1 MKALPPYKEA
11 LEASGHRTPSQPINP
26 PTRNKRQRRKNII
39 WFNPPFNQNV
49 KTNVGKQFLELI
61 DTHFHRGHKY
71 HKLFNRK
78 NVKVSYSCMKNM
90 GAIIAAHN
98 TNILTAQPASTEPT
112 RLCNCTGSDPCPLDG
127 KCLTESIVYKA
138 TVSAPSTS
146 DKVYYGLT
154 ANTFKTRYG
163 GHKRSFRERGYNPT
177 ALSIYVW
184 ELKDRGLP
192 FSIRWEIAH
201 KATPYQCGSRK
212 CDLCIFEK
220 TAIALADHE
229 SLLNKRSE
237 IVSGCRHRAKF
248 TCKGIKK
255 NHK

>member
-1 MKALPPYKEA
+1 
-11 LEASGHRTPSQPINP
+11 
-26 PTRNKRQRRKNII
+26 
-39 WFNPPFNQNV
+39 
-49 KTNVGKQFLELI
+49 
-61 DTHFHRGHKY
+61 
-71 HKLFNRK
+71 
-78 NVKVSYSCMKNM
+78 M

-98 TNILTAQPASTEPT
+98 TKILTAQPASTAPT

-127 KCLTESIVYKA
+127 KCLTEGIVYKA

-154 ANTFKTRYG
+154 ANTFKIRYAD
-163 GHKRSFRERGYNPT
+163 HKRSIRIRGEGTNRT

-192 FSIRWEIAH
+192 VSIKWEIAH
-201 KATPYQCGSRK
+201 KATSYQCGSRK

-220 TAIALADHE
+220 TAIALAEHE

-237 IVSGCRHRAKF
+237 IVSGCRHKAKF

-255 NHK
+255 NRK